1 MLEIKLRRYL
11 DITKQV
17 SDGSEERVVGFVLL
31 LLLLLVP
38 VGGIL
43 LVRHALSAKQG
54 ARVDGIDCEDAGD
67 LSQTVIF
74 SSPNRSKTTR
84 YIVSIFWWLSLLSYL
99 IALAMPFNFFG
110 EMPGGGIGALLI
122 GWIYFF
128 FWLPNPFY
136 LCGLI
141 YLKKKHWNKAIL
153 FAIGAVAISGYW
165 IIDNPVLH
173 PHTFLEWSG
182 PIAFVWFG
190 SFCLLLFASFWA
202 WATIPVKHHYLNTTR
217 SNNQVES
224 NKGEYGNEI
233 NY

>member
-17 SDGSEERVVGFVLL
+17 SDGSEERVVGFVL

-128 FWLPNPFY
+128 FWF
-136 LCGLI
+136 
-141 YLKKKHWNKAIL
+141 L
-153 FAIGAVAISGYW
+153 FAII
-165 IIDNPVLH
+165 
-173 PHTFLEWSG
+173 
-182 PIAFVWFG
+182 
-190 SFCLLLFASFWA
+190 
-202 WATIPVKHHYLNTTR
+202 
-217 SNNQVES
+217 
-224 NKGEYGNEI
+224 
-233 NY
+233 